1 MNRALFGTSGVRG
14 VVNQDLTPE
23 LCKNVGSAL
32 GTLLP
37 AGAAVCLGTDSRLSR
52 ELIRAAVT
60 EGLLDVGVNVAQAGI
75 VPTPALA
82 LLTREMNFAAGVMIT
97 ASHNPPEFNGIKLF
111 NHNSIGYSRSQEEEV
126 EKVYYS
132 GSFRTGRA
140 GAVEH
145 FPHMKDRYIEFI
157 KALVSGWDFNFGLKL
172 LIDPGN
178 GAASGLASD
187 IFKQLG
193 FTVFTINDAPDGR
206 FPGRSPEPKEDTLQG
221 TIKFLRQKNADL
233 AICFDG
239 DADRVVFCD
248 QKGFLGFNEM
258 IAFISRA
265 AIKSSGKQSIA
276 TTIESGMLLDLAIK
290 DLGGKVIRGKVGDV
304 YAAHLAQDNDAAL
317 GVESV
322 GVYILPQAGY
332 YPESIFAALTLL
344 GSIRHPSDIR
354 SFLATL
360 PPLFYFKDKI
370 SCANENKAN
379 IMANVRQQA
388 DKLGAASLNDLDGL
402 RFEFTEGWLLIRASG
417 TEPAIRVLAEAGN
430 QSYARSL
437 LNMGLSV
444 LKDAAKGVTS

>member
-32 GTLLP
+32 GTMLSS
-37 AGAAVCLGTDSRLSR
+37 GATVCLGTDSRLSR
-52 ELIRAAVT
+52 ELIRSAVT
-60 EGLLDVGVNVAQAGI
+60 DGLISTGVNVAQAGI

-82 LLTREMNFAAGVMIT
+82 LITREMNFDAGVMIT

-111 NHNSIGYSRSQEEEV
+111 NRDSSGYSRSQEEEV
-126 EKVYYS
+126 EKVYFS
-132 GSFRTGRA
+132 GSFRAGRA
-140 GAVEH
+140 GSVEH

-157 KALVSGWDFNFGLKL
+157 KALVKGWDFNFRLKL

-187 IFKQLG
+187 MFKQLG
-193 FTVFTINDAPDGR
+193 FTVFTINDTPDGR
-206 FPGRSPEPKEDTLQG
+206 FPGRSPEPKEDTLQE
-221 TIKFLRQKNADL
+221 TIKYLRQKNADL

-265 AIKSSGKQSIA
+265 AIKSSGKQTIA
-276 TTIESGMLLDLAIK
+276 TTVESGMLLDLAIR
-290 DLGGKVIRGKVGDV
+290 DLGGRVIRGKVGDV
-304 YAAHLAQDNDAAL
+304 YAAHLARDNNAAL

-332 YPESIFAALTLL
+332 YPDSILAALTLL
-344 GSIRHPSDIR
+344 GSIRQASDIR
-354 SFLATL
+354 SFLGTL
-360 PPLFYFKDKI
+360 PPLIFVKEKI
-370 SCANENKAN
+370 DCVNENKGN
-379 IMANVRQQA
+379 IMTRVRQQA
-388 DKLGAASLNDLDGL
+388 DKLGAVSFNDLDGL
-402 RFEFTEGWLLIRASG
+402 RFEFAEGWLLIRASG
-417 TEPAIRVLAEAGN
+417 TEPAIRVLAEAESE
-430 QSYARSL
+430 QHARSL
-437 LNMGLSV
+437 MNMGLSI
-444 LKDAAKGVTS
+444 LKDAVKGGTS

>member
-23 LCKNVGSAL
+23 LCRNVGSAL

-37 AGAAVCLGTDSRLSR
+37 IGAAVCIGTDSRLSR
-52 ELIRAAVT
+52 ELIRTAVT
-60 EGLLDVGVNVAQAGI
+60 EGLTGTGVNVALPGI

-82 LLTREMNFAAGVMIT
+82 LLTREMSFEAGVMIT

-111 NHNSIGYSRSQEEEV
+111 NHDAIGYSRSQEEEL

-132 GSFRTGRA
+132 GSFRTGQS

-145 FPHMKDRYIEFI
+145 IPRMKDRYIEFI

-172 LIDPGN
+172 LVDPGN
-178 GAASGLASD
+178 GAAAGLASD

-193 FTVFTINDAPDGR
+193 FSVFTINDTPDGR
-206 FPGRSPEPKEDTLQG
+206 FPGRSPEPKEDTLRE
-221 TIKFLRQKNADL
+221 TIKFLKQKNADL

-248 QKGFLGFNEM
+248 QQGFLGFNEM

-265 AIKSSGKQSIA
+265 AIKSSGRQTVA
-276 TTIESGMLLDLAIK
+276 TTVESGILLDLAIK
-290 DLGGKVIRGKVGDV
+290 DLGGKVIRGRVGDV
-304 YAAHLAQDNDAAL
+304 YAAHLARDNNAAL

-332 YPESIFAALTLL
+332 YPDSVFATLTLL
-344 GSIRHPSDIR
+344 SSIKQAGDIR

-360 PPLFYFKDKI
+360 PPLFFFKDKMA
-370 SCANENKAN
+370 CANENKEEV
-379 IMANVRQQA
+379 MAGVRRQA
-388 DKLGAASLNDLDGL
+388 QKLKALTLNDLDGL
-402 RFEFTEGWLLIRASG
+402 RFEFAEGWLLIRASG
-417 TEPAIRVLAEAGN
+417 TEPAIRVLAEAGS
-430 QSYARSL
+430 QPYARSL
-437 LNMGLSV
+437 LNMGLTV
-444 LKDAAKGVTS
+444 LKDAAKEGTL

>member
-1 MNRALFGTSGVRG
+1 MNMALFGTSGIRG

-32 GTLLP
+32 GTLLS
-37 AGAAVCLGTDSRLSR
+37 AGSNVCLGMDSRLSR

-60 EGLLDVGVNVAQAGI
+60 EGLLGAGVNVAQAGI

-82 LLTREMNFAAGVMIT
+82 LLTREMNFNAGVMIT

-111 NHNSIGYSRSQEEEV
+111 NQDAIGYSRAQEEEV
-126 EKVYYS
+126 EKIYHS

-140 GAVEH
+140 GSVIH

-157 KALVSGWDFNFGLKL
+157 KGLVSGWDFNCGMKL

-178 GAASGLASD
+178 GAAAGLAGD

-193 FTVFTINDAPDGR
+193 FTVFRINDTPDGR

-221 TIKFLRQKNADL
+221 TIKFMRQKNADL

-248 QKGFLGFNEM
+248 QHGFLGFNEM

-265 AIKSSGKQSIA
+265 AIKSSGKQLIA
-276 TTIESGMLLDLAIK
+276 TTVESGMLLDLAVK
-290 DLGGKVIRGKVGDV
+290 DLGGRVIRGKVGDV
-304 YAAHLAQDNDAAL
+304 YAAHLAKDNNAAL
-317 GVESV
+317 AVESV
-322 GVYILPQAGY
+322 GVYILPPAGF

-344 GSIRHPSDIR
+344 GSIRHVSDIR

-360 PPLFYFKDKI
+360 PPLFFFKDKI
-370 SCANENKAN
+370 SCVNENKAS
-379 IMANVRQQA
+379 IMAKVRQQS
-388 DKLGAASLNDLDGL
+388 DKLRASSLNDLDGL
-402 RFEFTEGWLLIRASG
+402 RFEFAEGWLLIRASG
-417 TEPAIRVLAEAGN
+417 TEPAIRVLAEASN
-430 QSYARSL
+430 QQHARSL

-444 LKDAAKGVTS
+444 LKDAARGLNS

>member
-1 MNRALFGTSGVRG
+1 MKKALFGTSGVRG

-37 AGAAVCLGTDSRLSR
+37 AGATVCLGMDSRLSR
-52 ELIRAAVT
+52 EMIRAAVT
-60 EGLLDVGVNVAQAGI
+60 EGLIDTGVNVAQAGI

-82 LLTREMNFAAGVMIT
+82 LLTREMNFDAGVMIT

-111 NHNSIGYSRSQEEEV
+111 NRDSIGYSRSQEEEV

-132 GSFRTGRA
+132 GSFRSGRA
-140 GAVEH
+140 GSIEH
-145 FPHMKDRYIEFI
+145 FPRMKGRYVEFI
-157 KALVSGWDFNFGLKL
+157 KALVKGWSFNFGLKL

-178 GAASGLASD
+178 GAASGLAGD

-193 FTVFTINDAPDGR
+193 FSVITINDTPDGR

-265 AIKSSGKQSIA
+265 AIKSSGKQMIA
-276 TTIESGMLLDLAIK
+276 TTVESGMLLDLAIK
-290 DLGGKVIRGKVGDV
+290 DLGGTVIRGRVGDV
-304 YAAHLAQDNDAAL
+304 YAAHLARDNDAAL
-317 GVESV
+317 AVESV

-344 GSIRHPSDIR
+344 GSIKQVTDIR

-360 PPLFYFKDKI
+360 PPLFFLKDKI
-370 SCANENKAN
+370 ACANENKGSF
-379 IMANVRQQA
+379 MAAVRQQA
-388 DKLGAASLNDLDGL
+388 DKMGAASLNELDGL
-402 RFEFTEGWLLIRASG
+402 RFEFAEGWLLIRASG
-417 TEPAIRVLAEAGN
+417 TEPAIRVLAEAESE
-430 QSYARSL
+430 QHARSL
-437 LNMGLSV
+437 LNMGLAV
-444 LKDAAKGVTS
+444 LKDAAKGGNR

>member
-1 MNRALFGTSGVRG
+1 MALFGTSGIRG

-37 AGAAVCLGTDSRLSR
+37 AGATVCLGMDSRLSR

-60 EGLLDVGVNVAQAGI
+60 EGLLGTGVNVAQAGI

-82 LLTREMNFAAGVMIT
+82 LLTREMNFDAGVMIT

-111 NHNSIGYSRSQEEEV
+111 NHDAIGYGRSQEEEV
-126 EKVYYS
+126 EKIYHS
-132 GSFRTGRA
+132 GPFRTGRA
-140 GAVEH
+140 GAVTH

-157 KALVSGWDFNFGLKL
+157 KALVSGWDFNLDMKL

-178 GAASGLASD
+178 GAAAGLAGD

-193 FTVFTINDAPDGR
+193 FTVFTINDTPDGR

-221 TIKFLRQKNADL
+221 SIKFLRQKDADL

-248 QKGFLGFNEM
+248 QTGFLGFNEM

-265 AIKSSGKQSIA
+265 AIKSSGKQLIA
-276 TTIESGMLLDLAIK
+276 TTVESGMLLELAIK
-290 DLGGKVIRGKVGDV
+290 DLGGRVIRGKVGDV
-304 YAAHLAQDNDAAL
+304 FAAHLAQDNNAAL

-344 GSIRHPSDIR
+344 RSIKRASDIR

-360 PPLFYFKDKI
+360 PPLFFLKDKI
-370 SCANENKAN
+370 ACANENKSN
-379 IMANVRQQA
+379 VMAKIRQQS

-402 RFEFTEGWLLIRASG
+402 RFEFAEGWLLIRASG
-417 TEPAIRVLAEAGN
+417 TEPAIRVLAEAN
-430 QSYARSL
+430 SQQHARSL

-444 LKDAAKGVTS
+444 LKDAARGLA